1 MISSGWSSRPE
12 PSFATSKPNR
22 CKERRPTVVNRLI
35 VANLVARPMRTMLSV
50 TAVAVEMVLIIL
62 VVGLTHGMLQE
73 SARRTAGVGGE
84 IMVLPQST
92 SFVMGLSGT
101 PLPAQL
107 ADRIAEVSGVK
118 AVAPVATQVSSNGGV
133 TMIYGIDP
141 KRFDAVSGGFQFLEG
156 RGLQAPDEVLVDD
169 LHARSRNLRA
179 GQTVELLNHTFRLA
193 GIVEH
198 GKGARI
204 FMKIDALQDLLGA
217 PGKASVFFVKV
228 VNPQQ
233 TAQVLEELRRLL
245 PNYQLRDM
253 AEYLSLM
260 TASNIPGLNNFIAV
274 MIALAVSIGL
284 LVIFITMYST
294 IVERTRE
301 IGILKSL
308 GASNRYIVGVV
319 LRETAFLTV
328 VGIGGGI
335 GLSFLLRR
343 LTGVVFPTLPILITP
358 GWMLRAGLIALAAR
372 LIPSLLSPLP

>member
-1 MISSGWSSRPE
+1 M
-12 PSFATSKPNR
+12 
-22 CKERRPTVVNRLI
+22 VNRLI

-62 VVGLTHGMLQE
+62 VVGLTHGILQE
-73 SARRTAGVGGE
+73 TARRTAGVGAQ
-84 IMVLPQST
+84 IMVLPQTT

-169 LHARSRNLRA
+169 LHARSRNLRL
-179 GQTVELLNHTFRLA
+179 GQTVELLNHSFRLA

-217 PGKASVFFVKV
+217 PGKASLFFVKV
-228 VNPQQ
+228 ANPQQ
-233 TAQVLEELRRLL
+233 TGQVLEELRRLL

-301 IGILKSL
+301 IGILKSM
-308 GASNRYIVGVV
+308 GASNRYIVSVV

-335 GLSFLLRR
+335 GLSFLLRS

-358 GWMLRAGLIALAAR
+358 GWMLRAGLIALAASFIGSVYPAFR
-372 LIPSLLSPLP
+372 ASKLDAIEAIAYE

>member
-1 MISSGWSSRPE
+1 M
-12 PSFATSKPNR
+12 
-22 CKERRPTVVNRLI
+22 VNRLI
-35 VANLVARPMRTMLSV
+35 VANLVARPVRTLLSV

-92 SFVMGLSGT
+92 SFLMGLSGT
-101 PLPAQL
+101 PLPVQL
-107 ADRIAEVSGVK
+107 AERIAQVSNIR
-118 AVAPVATQVSSNGGV
+118 AVTPVATQLSSDGGV

-141 KRFDAVSGGFQFLEG
+141 KSFDAVSGGFRFLGG
-156 RGLQAPDEVLVDD
+156 RGLESPDEILVDD
-169 LHARSRNLRA
+169 IHARAHKLRP
-179 GQTVELLNHTFRLA
+179 GQTVELLNHSFRLA

-204 FMKIDALQDLLGA
+204 FMKIDALQDLMGA

-228 VNPQQ
+228 ANPQQ
-233 TAQVLEELRRLL
+233 TGRVLDELRRLL

-253 AEYLSLM
+253 QEYLSLM
-260 TASNIPGLNNFIAV
+260 TASNVPGLNNFITV

-301 IGILKSL
+301 IGILKSM
-308 GASNRYIVGVV
+308 GASKRYIVSVV
-319 LRETAFLTV
+319 LRETLFLTAL
-328 VGIGGGI
+328 GIGGGI
-335 GLSFLLRR
+335 GLSYLLRR
-343 LTGVVFPTLPILITP
+343 LTLAVFPTLPILITP
-358 GWMLRAGLIALAAR
+358 GWMLRAGLIALAASLIGSVYPAFRASR
-372 LIPSLLSPLP
+372 LDAIAAIAYE

>member
-1 MISSGWSSRPE
+1 
-12 PSFATSKPNR
+12 
-22 CKERRPTVVNRLI
+22 
-35 VANLVARPMRTMLSV
+35 
-50 TAVAVEMVLIIL
+50 
-62 VVGLTHGMLQE
+62 
-73 SARRTAGVGGE
+73 
-84 IMVLPQST
+84 
-92 SFVMGLSGT
+92 
-101 PLPAQL
+101 
-107 ADRIAEVSGVK
+107 
-118 AVAPVATQVSSNGGV
+118 
-133 TMIYGIDP
+133 MIYGIDVG
-141 KRFDAVSGGFQFLEG
+141 RFEAVSGGFRFLQG

-169 LHARSRNLRA
+169 IHARAHKLRA

-260 TASNIPGLNNFIAV
+260 TASNVPGLNNFITV

-301 IGILKSL
+301 IGILKSM
-308 GASNRYIVGVV
+308 GASNRYIVSVV

-335 GLSFLLRR
+335 GLSFLLRS

-358 GWMLRAGLIALAAR
+358 GWMLRAGLIALAASFIGSVYPAFR
-372 LIPSLLSPLP
+372 ASKLDAIQAIAYE